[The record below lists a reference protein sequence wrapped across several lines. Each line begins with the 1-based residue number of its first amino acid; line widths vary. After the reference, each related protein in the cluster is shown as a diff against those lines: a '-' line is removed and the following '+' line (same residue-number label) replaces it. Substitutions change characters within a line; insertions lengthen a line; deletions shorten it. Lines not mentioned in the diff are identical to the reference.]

1 MNIEY
6 IELNNYRCF
15 SNTKISFDKKL
26 TVLVGKNGAGK
37 TALLDAVAVFL
48 KAFMEKR
55 ASTVNF
61 ATFDIKFNDI
71 SIQGDGNITYLI
83 KIRDGDEIELVFR
96 NAQDR
101 EDQLRAYSDNIF
113 NSMEK
118 YMSCAPIFAYYG
130 AQRCL
135 PVNYKERG
143 FTEGQRAAYAN
154 SFSSQIDFFSSL
166 KWFDAK
172 DAEEARKRSNNKDL
186 EYLDPV
192 LSAVRTAIT
201 IALGEDI
208 YEFPHMDGVPPE
220 LFIDNKADGLSYKV
234 EQLSDGYKTMLALVM
249 DLARRMAMVGLAKGD
264 SAKENVLNNKAI
276 VLIDEIELHLHP
288 SWQQK
293 VIPSLLNIFP
303 MTQFIVSTHSP
314 QVITSIKPENIR
326 VMTKNK
332 AITPDTMTYGTESEH
347 VLEEIFG
354 VSPRP
359 SNEVKEKLD
368 EYLDLVNNG
377 QGNTPEAR
385 AIRAKLET
393 WIIGDPILTQADMFI
408 LREDR
413 RKARRGESNA

>member
-6 IELNNYRCF
+6 IKLNNFRCF
-15 SNTKISFDKKL
+15 SDITVCFDKKL
-26 TVLVGKNGAGK
+26 TVLVGKNGTGK

-55 ASTVNF
+55 ASLVNF
-61 ATFDIKFNDI
+61 SAFEIKTNDI
-71 SIQGDGNITYLI
+71 SIRENGNFAYLV
-83 KIRDGDEIELVFR
+83 KIRDGEEIKLVFKKT
-96 NAQDR
+96 QDR
-101 EDQLRAYSDNIF
+101 EDLLRAYDEAIF
-113 NSMEK
+113 NSLEK
-118 YMSCAPIFAYYG
+118 HMSCAPIFAYYG

-135 PVNYKERG
+135 PQNYKEKG
-143 FTEGQRAAYAN
+143 FIEGARAAYAN
-154 SFSSQIDFFSSL
+154 SFSSQIDFHSSL

-172 DAEEARKRSNNKDL
+172 DAEEARRRSNNKDL
-186 EYLDPV
+186 GYIDPV
-192 LSAVRTAIT
+192 LAAVRNAIT
-201 IALGEDI
+201 IALGEDT

-220 LFIDNKADGLSYKV
+220 LFINNKINNLSYKID
-234 EQLSDGYKTMLALVM
+234 QLSDGYKTMLALVM
-249 DLARRMAMVGLAKGD
+249 DLARRMAMVGSAKGND
-264 SAKENVLNNKAI
+264 TGSNTLNNKSI
-276 VLIDEIELHLHP
+276 VLIDEVELHLHP

-293 VIPSLLNIFP
+293 VLPSLVNIFP

-326 VMTKNK
+326 IMTGDK
-332 AITPDTMTYGTESEH
+332 AIIPDTMTYGTESEH

-354 VSPRP
+354 VNPRP

-377 QGNTPEAR
+377 RGNTPEAR

-393 WIIGDPILTQADMFI
+393 WIMGDPILTQADMFI

-413 RKARRGESNA
+413 RKARRGESDA